1 MTPRNPAHIGP
12 DGRGFFG
19 TVTVGR
25 RGQVALPA
33 QARKQ
38 LGLEPGDQLVVL
50 TDPAQGLALISLRLL
65 LERASDDPLAML
77 VRSTLGGIAPMG
89 ASPGGPGAGAPGE
102 SGAGPASAP
111 PGGPATAPGAP
122 ASAPPGAPPTMPAT
136 PATPAAPAAASA
148 PPATSAPTHQEQS

>member
-12 DGRGFFG
+12 DGKGFFG

-50 TDPAQGLALISLRLL
+50 TDPAQGLALIPLCLL
-65 LERASDDPLAML
+65 LERAPNDPLAML
-77 VRSTLGGIAPMG
+77 VRSTLGGSAPTG
-89 ASPGGPGAGAPGE
+89 PPPGGPGAAPP
-102 SGAGPASAP
+102 GAGPAGAPPAATASAP
-111 PGGPATAPGAP
+111 PEAPGAPPAAGPATAY
-122 ASAPPGAPPTMPAT
+122 APPAPPT
-136 PATPAAPAAASA
+136 
-148 PPATSAPTHQEQS
+148 TSAPTHQEQS

>member
-19 TVTVGR
+19 TVTVGQ

-50 TDPAQGLALISLRLL
+50 TDPAQGLALIPLRLL
-65 LERASDDPLAML
+65 LERAPNDPLAML
-77 VRSTLGGIAPMG
+77 VRSTLGGSAPTG
-89 ASPGGPGAGAPGE
+89 PPPGGPGAAPPGE
-102 SGAGPASAP
+102 SGAGPA
-111 PGGPATAPGAP
+111 
-122 ASAPPGAPPTMPAT
+122 GAPPSAT
-136 PATPAAPAAASA
+136 ASA
-148 PPATSAPTHQEQS
+148 PPAAPSAPPPAGPATASAPPAPPTTSAPTHQEQS

>member
-12 DGRGFFG
+12 DGKGFFG

-50 TDPAQGLALISLRLL
+50 TDPAQGLALIPLRLL
-65 LERASDDPLAML
+65 LERAPNDPLAML
-77 VRSTLGGIAPMG
+77 VRSTLGGSAPT
-89 ASPGGPGAGAPGE
+89 GP
-102 SGAGPASAP
+102 P
-111 PGGPATAPGAP
+111 PGGPVAPPAPPGEPGAGPQGAPPSAPPAAPGAP
-122 ASAPPGAPPTMPAT
+122 PAAGSATAYAPPAPPT
-136 PATPAAPAAASA
+136 
-148 PPATSAPTHQEQS
+148 TSAPTHQEQS

>member
-50 TDPAQGLALISLRLL
+50 TDPAQGLALIPLCLL
-65 LERASDDPLAML
+65 LERAPNDPLAML
-77 VRSTLGGIAPMG
+77 VRSTLGGSAPTG
-89 ASPGGPGAGAPGE
+89 PPPGGPGAAPPGE
-102 SGAGPASAP
+102 SGAGPA
-111 PGGPATAPGAP
+111 
-122 ASAPPGAPPTMPAT
+122 GAPPAAT
-136 PATPAAPAAASA
+136 ASA
-148 PPATSAPTHQEQS
+148 PPAAPSAPPPAGPATASAPPAPPTTSAPTHQEQS

>member
-12 DGRGFFG
+12 DGKGFFG

-33 QARKQ
+33 QARRQ

-50 TDPAQGLALISLRLL
+50 TDPAQGLALIPLRLL
-65 LERASDDPLAML
+65 LERAPNDPLAML
-77 VRSTLGGIAPMG
+77 VRSTLGGSAPT
-89 ASPGGPGAGAPGE
+89 GP
-102 SGAGPASAP
+102 P
-111 PGGPATAPGAP
+111 PGGPAAPAPPGEPPSAPAGAP
-122 ASAPPGAPPTMPAT
+122 PSAPPGAPGAP
-136 PATPAAPAAASA
+136 PAAGSATAYAPPA

>member
-19 TVTVGR
+19 TVTVGQ

-50 TDPAQGLALISLRLL
+50 TDPAQGLALIVLRLL

-77 VRSTLGGIAPMG
+77 VRSTLGGSAPTG
-89 ASPGGPGAGAPGE
+89 PPPGGPGAAPPGE
-102 SGAGPASAP
+102 SGAGPAGAP
-111 PGGPATAPGAP
+111 PAAT
-122 ASAPPGAPPTMPAT
+122 ASAPPSAPSTPPAAGPAT
-136 PATPAAPAAASA
+136 ASA
-148 PPATSAPTHQEQS
+148 PPAPPTTSAPTHQEQS

>member
-12 DGRGFFG
+12 DGKGFFG

-33 QARKQ
+33 QARRQ

-50 TDPAQGLALISLRLL
+50 TDPAQGLALIPLRLL
-65 LERASDDPLAML
+65 LERAPNDPLAML
-77 VRSTLGGIAPMG
+77 VRSTLGGSAPTG
-89 ASPGGPGAGAPGE
+89 PPPGGPVAPPAPPGEPGAGA
-102 SGAGPASAP
+102 AGAP
-111 PGGPATAPGAP
+111 PSAPGAP
-122 ASAPPGAPPTMPAT
+122 PAAGSATAYAPP
-136 PATPAAPAAASA
+136 A

>member
-12 DGRGFFG
+12 DGKGFFG

-50 TDPAQGLALISLRLL
+50 TDPAQGLALIPLRLL
-65 LERASDDPLAML
+65 LERAPNDPLAML
-77 VRSTLGGIAPMG
+77 VRSTLGG
-89 ASPGGPGAGAPGE
+89 GAPTGPPPGE
-102 SGAGPASAP
+102 PGAGPAGAPPSAP
-111 PGGPATAPGAP
+111 PSAPGAP
-122 ASAPPGAPPTMPAT
+122 PAAGSATAYAPP
-136 PATPAAPAAASA
+136 A

>member
-50 TDPAQGLALISLRLL
+50 TDPAQGLALIPLCLL
-65 LERASDDPLAML
+65 LERAPNDPLAML
-77 VRSTLGGIAPMG
+77 VRSTLGGSAPTG
-89 ASPGGPGAGAPGE
+89 PPPGGPGAAPP
-102 SGAGPASAP
+102 GAGPAGAPPAATASAP
-111 PGGPATAPGAP
+111 PSAPSAPPAAGPATAY
-122 ASAPPGAPPTMPAT
+122 APPAPPT
-136 PATPAAPAAASA
+136 
-148 PPATSAPTHQEQS
+148 TSAPTHQEQS

>member
-12 DGRGFFG
+12 DGKGFFG

-50 TDPAQGLALISLRLL
+50 TDPAQGLALIPLCLL
-65 LERASDDPLAML
+65 LERAPNDPLAML
-77 VRSTLGGIAPMG
+77 VRSTLGGSAPTG
-89 ASPGGPGAGAPGE
+89 PPPGGPGAAPP
-102 SGAGPASAP
+102 GAGPAGAPPAATASAP
-111 PGGPATAPGAP
+111 PEAPSAPPAAGPATAY
-122 ASAPPGAPPTMPAT
+122 APPAPPT
-136 PATPAAPAAASA
+136 
-148 PPATSAPTHQEQS
+148 TSAPTHQEQS

>member
-12 DGRGFFG
+12 DGKGFFG

-33 QARKQ
+33 QARRQ

-50 TDPAQGLALISLRLL
+50 TDPAQGLALIPLCLL
-65 LERASDDPLAML
+65 LERAPNDPLAML
-77 VRSTLGGIAPMG
+77 VRSTLGGSAPTG
-89 ASPGGPGAGAPGE
+89 PPPGGPVAP
-102 SGAGPASAP
+102 PAP
-111 PGGPATAPGAP
+111 PGGPGEPGAGPQGAPPSAPPAAPGAP
-122 ASAPPGAPPTMPAT
+122 GAPPAAGPATASAPP
-136 PATPAAPAAASA
+136 A

>member
-19 TVTVGR
+19 TVTVGQ

-50 TDPAQGLALISLRLL
+50 TDPAQGLALIVLRLL
-65 LERASDDPLAML
+65 LERAADDPLAML
-77 VRSTLGGIAPMG
+77 VRSTLGGSAPT
-89 ASPGGPGAGAPGE
+89 GP
-102 SGAGPASAP
+102 P
-111 PGGPATAPGAP
+111 PGGPAAPPAPPGEPGAGP
-122 ASAPPGAPPTMPAT
+122 AGAPPSATASAPPGAPGAP
-136 PATPAAPAAASA
+136 PAAGSATAYAPPA

>member
-33 QARKQ
+33 QARRQ

-50 TDPAQGLALISLRLL
+50 TDPAQGLALIPLRLL
-65 LERASDDPLAML
+65 LERAPNDPLAML
-77 VRSTLGGIAPMG
+77 VRSTLGG
-89 ASPGGPGAGAPGE
+89 GAPTGPPPGE
-102 SGAGPASAP
+102 PGAGPAGAP
-111 PGGPATAPGAP
+111 P
-122 ASAPPGAPPTMPAT
+122 SAPPGAPG
-136 PATPAAPAAASA
+136 A
-148 PPATSAPTHQEQS
+148 PPAAGSATAYAPPAPPTTSAPTHQEQS

>member
-12 DGRGFFG
+12 DGKGFFG

-50 TDPAQGLALISLRLL
+50 TDPAQGLALIPLCLL
-65 LERASDDPLAML
+65 LERAPNDPLAML
-77 VRSTLGGIAPMG
+77 VRSTLGGSAPTG
-89 ASPGGPGAGAPGE
+89 PPPGGPGAGPAGAP
-102 SGAGPASAP
+102 PSAP
-111 PGGPATAPGAP
+111 PSAP
-122 ASAPPGAPPTMPAT
+122 ASAPGAPPAAGPAT
-136 PATPAAPAAASA
+136 AYA
-148 PPATSAPTHQEQS
+148 PPAPPTTSAPTHQEQS

>member
-12 DGRGFFG
+12 DGKGFFG

-50 TDPAQGLALISLRLL
+50 TDPAQGLALIPLCLL
-65 LERASDDPLAML
+65 LERAPNDPLAML
-77 VRSTLGGIAPMG
+77 VRSTLGGSAPTG
-89 ASPGGPGAGAPGE
+89 PPPGGPGAAPPGASPAGAPP
-102 SGAGPASAP
+102 SALASAP
-111 PGGPATAPGAP
+111 GAPPAAGPATAY
-122 ASAPPGAPPTMPAT
+122 APPAPPT
-136 PATPAAPAAASA
+136 
-148 PPATSAPTHQEQS
+148 TSAPTHQEQS

>member
-33 QARKQ
+33 QARRQ

-50 TDPAQGLALISLRLL
+50 TDPAQGLALIPLRLL
-65 LERASDDPLAML
+65 LERAPNDPLAML
-77 VRSTLGGIAPMG
+77 VRSTLGGSAPMG
-89 ASPGGPGAGAPGE
+89 PPPDTPGAAAP
-102 SGAGPASAP
+102 
-111 PGGPATAPGAP
+111 
-122 ASAPPGAPPTMPAT
+122 SAPPGAPGAGPAST
-136 PATPAAPAAASA
+136 PPNAA
-148 PPATSAPTHQEQS
+148 PPAASAPTHQEQS

>member
-33 QARKQ
+33 QARRQ

-50 TDPAQGLALISLRLL
+50 TDPAQGLALIPLRLL
-65 LERASDDPLAML
+65 LERAPNDPLAML
-77 VRSTLGGIAPMG
+77 VRSTLGG
-89 ASPGGPGAGAPGE
+89 GAPT
-102 SGAGPASAP
+102 GPP
-111 PGGPATAPGAP
+111 PGGPAAPPAPPGEPGAGP
-122 ASAPPGAPPTMPAT
+122 AGAPPSATASAPPGAPG
-136 PATPAAPAAASA
+136 A
-148 PPATSAPTHQEQS
+148 PPAAGSATAYAPPAPPTTSAPTHQEQS